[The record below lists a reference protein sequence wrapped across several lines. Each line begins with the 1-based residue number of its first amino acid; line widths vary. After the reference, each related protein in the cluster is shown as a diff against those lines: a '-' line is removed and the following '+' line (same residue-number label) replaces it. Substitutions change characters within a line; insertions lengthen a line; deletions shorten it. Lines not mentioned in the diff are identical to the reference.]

1 MGAIVS
7 EIRSGDFGD
16 PDAVQDYRSERLGE
30 MLVERVIWG
39 PQGHCER
46 NGRVLAAPG
55 YVWFRFWL
63 PRYAQVVERYYMGD
77 GKPLGTQ
84 IDVCMPIVC
93 DNAGCRARDLLLD
106 LWIDP
111 DGRVVLLGEA
121 GFEDAIRSGDLS
133 PDETSHAE
141 QHLRVLTAAISQD
154 RFPPPFVRNW
164 QVDRRRIDEVAGAAP
179 SQTGAGVVESL

>member
-1 MGAIVS
+1 VG

-16 PDAVQDYRSERLGE
+16 PEAVQDYRSERLGE

-39 PQGHCER
+39 LQGHCER
-46 NGRVLAAPG
+46 DGRLLAAPG

-63 PRYAQVVERYYMGD
+63 PRYAQVVERYYTGD

-111 DGRVVLLGEA
+111 DGRVVLHGET
-121 GFEDAIRSGDLS
+121 GFEDAIRNGELS
-133 PDETSHAE
+133 AEEAGHAE
-141 QHLRVLTAAISQD
+141 QHLRVLTAAIAQD

-164 QVDRRRIDEVAGAAP
+164 QVDLHRLGEATGTTP
-179 SQTGAGVVESL
+179 PQTDAGVVESL